1 MLFEMK
7 DLLIERGAS
16 PTGAFGNNS
25 VLQTCSLRGKYVTFC
40 ELWEKVSG
48 S

>member
-25 VLQTCSLRGKYVTFC
+25 VLQTCILRGKDVTVC
-40 ELWEKVSG
+40 ELWENMSE